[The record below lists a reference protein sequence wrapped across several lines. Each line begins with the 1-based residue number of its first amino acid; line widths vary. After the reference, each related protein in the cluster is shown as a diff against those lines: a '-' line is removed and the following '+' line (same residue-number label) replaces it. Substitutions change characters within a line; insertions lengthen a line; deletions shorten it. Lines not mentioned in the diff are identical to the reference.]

1 MDFFIKL
8 DAFYIGASFMEKNN
22 ISFFSIK
29 TTKIIESF
37 LLILVFITGL
47 VSCSNFLDG
56 KDLIAELEKKI
67 EYENSESFQV
77 YVTSTAGTGSYKRGG
92 GDKICK
98 VSDELEVEFEVLPG
112 YKFIEWKVLSDK
124 GEDLSDYVTL
134 EPANSLKTKITFL
147 KACTMYIT
155 PECSL
160 NPAIAEYEPK
170 YNWLGVACDTP
181 IEVTFNTLIDFKTL
195 NSSNISI
202 KNKND
207 ATDYTKY
214 FSFASIEDEGVTKLT
229 IKPDNSIKELFKD
242 KNEQIDL
249 TVSFIK
255 ENINIKQ
262 NENVNLMGTADWN
275 YRINSGVE
283 AILPYI
289 NEVALY
295 KKGPDENGK
304 FDDKY
309 KLSSLNFDYWTMDE
323 VINNHVREIYL
334 YISGYDADSGL
345 DYVSLEGELV
355 KSVEGEDVLMT
366 PYEDR
371 LGKKEDFKL
380 SEIPA
385 EDGSYY
391 YEYYTKISFTEQFI
405 DDVIKDNL
413 ILNDGLIKYDVSLVD
428 RAGNNSKKH
437 TFYIIKDTSI
447 AAKIVT
453 STNSLNTDA
462 NMELDNITD
471 SSRKSENGIDTI
483 KLFFA
488 GIDLPWLNSLYDPYF
503 VSEEIPQPPIL
514 LNPDDPEYEWEF
526 EERDGEYKDKLKV
539 LDVKWGYDLSY
550 SEKIEKVTVFGE
562 AGIVLP
568 EDSVQYI
575 IKRDENRE
583 IYISILVEDSVG
595 NQLTREI
602 AVPEKARVT
611 DIKTNDAEE
620 LPDVIYTVD
629 CKDFFEHCA
638 LVPNNICIG
647 TQLISEDF
655 KYIEYGNNQYGLTM
669 DGFNGISIREAT
681 SEDGTLF
688 TPYYLKI
695 VNKYEFDRWEI
706 FGTTTGIITLNE
718 GFSGVQDKFIP
729 QKVVNIEASTPKKN
743 EGFIIVKAEVSECE
757 INPEYEYVI
766 GYKEAGSDK
775 YDYTASKEFSLVTGK
790 KYTFMPFVS
799 KNGQY
804 ICHSEAVE
812 LNKDFSG
819 KEYDNKVPVL
829 AYSPYEKDYYLSSM
843 PNYVELYPFTDES
856 GLYEKAGNIEMEYW
870 FIPNP
875 TLDSEK
881 ISCSEEFLRT
891 YKENPDI
898 LKIKKSEY
906 PKLVYD
912 ESQNVDKNRSKQL
925 IIPMDDLPEFSY
937 TLFVKVMDASD
948 NNNYVIYS
956 NHASNVINREDGYQ
970 FTYDKDKDSFAI
982 SFDKG
987 LTSGLS
993 FSYNTL
999 FFSLLDDNKWSYN
1012 DSKSIDEDAT
1022 KTIYYNESDFYWHE
1036 LLVDLETMEL
1046 RLDEDRS
1053 IFSELYND
1061 SKNKFMRISV
1071 RQGQYNNEIC
1081 GGYLKT
1087 SYVYPDYYRL
1097 KGNANPIVCK
1107 NKGIL
1112 SLENGVQIFAD
1123 NPVLVHTFY
1132 CSTNYGED
1140 DDMWINHGMETGII
1154 SDDSSFTYLS
1164 DYIKDIPEGMFYK
1177 TIVHFADGTQLSTKV
1192 KMQ

>member
-1 MDFFIKL
+1 MKKNSALFSNFNILKNVEKILITFVLVLCFI
-8 DAFYIGASFMEKNN
+8 
-22 ISFFSIK
+22 
-29 TTKIIESF
+29 
-37 LLILVFITGL
+37 
-47 VSCSNFLDG
+47 SCSNFLDG
-56 KDLIAELEKKI
+56 KDFLDKLEKRI

-77 YVTSTAGTGSYKRGG
+77 YVTSVAGTGSYKRGG
-92 GDKICK
+92 GDKTCK

-124 GEDLSDYVTL
+124 GEDLSDCVTIT
-134 EPANSLKTKITFL
+134 PADSLKTKITFL

-214 FSFASIEDEGVTKLT
+214 FSFTSIEDEGVTKLT

-255 ENINIKQ
+255 ENIKIKQ
-262 NENVNLMGTADWN
+262 NENVSLMGTADWS

-283 AILPYI
+283 TILPYI

-309 KLSSLNFDYWTMDE
+309 KLSSLDFDYWTFNE
-323 VINNHVREIYL
+323 IENNHVREIYL

-345 DYVSLEGELV
+345 DYVRLEGNLI
-355 KSVEGEDVLMT
+355 KSANGEDAQMEAF
-366 PYEDR
+366 EDR

-380 SEIPA
+380 SETPA

-405 DDVIKDNL
+405 DGVIKNNL
-413 ILNDGLIKYDVSLVD
+413 ILNDGLIKYDFALVD

-437 TFYIIKDTSI
+437 TIYIIKDTAI

-453 STNSLNTDA
+453 STNSLNADA

-514 LNPDDPEYEWEF
+514 LNPDEPEYEWEF

-562 AGIVLP
+562 VGIVLP

-706 FGTTTGIITLNE
+706 YGTTTGIITLNE
-718 GFSGVQDKFIP
+718 GFAGVQDKFIP
-729 QKVVNIEASTPKKN
+729 QKVVNIEASAPKKN
-743 EGFIIVKAEVSECE
+743 EGFIIVKAEVSDCE

-766 GYKEAGSDK
+766 GYKGDGSDK

-790 KYTFMPFVS
+790 KYTFKPFVS

-804 ICHSEAVE
+804 ICHSDAVE

-829 AYSPYEKDYYLSSM
+829 AYSPFEKDKYLSSM

-856 GLYEKAGNIEMEYW
+856 GLYEKDGNIEMEYW
-870 FIPNP
+870 FVPNP
-875 TLDSEK
+875 TVDSGK

-906 PKLVYD
+906 PKLVYN
-912 ESQNVDKNRSKQL
+912 ESQNVDENRSKQL

-948 NNNYVIYS
+948 NNNYVLYS
-956 NHASNVINREDGYQ
+956 NYANNVINRDDGYQ

-987 LTSGLS
+987 LTEFLE
-993 FSYNTL
+993 FYYNSIFL
-999 FFSLLDDNKWSYN
+999 SLLENNKWILNNSVQIDESTTKTIYYDDANVSWYSPMFDPETGDPINNPYNIAPSTFYN
-1012 DSKSIDEDAT
+1012 DSKS
-1022 KTIYYNESDFYWHE
+1022 
-1036 LLVDLETMEL
+1036 
-1046 RLDEDRS
+1046 
-1053 IFSELYND
+1053 
-1061 SKNKFMRISV
+1061 KFVRISI
-1071 RQGQYNNEIC
+1071 RQGQYNNEVS

-1097 KGNANPIVCK
+1097 KGTASPIVCK

-1132 CSTNYGED
+1132 CSTNFGED
-1140 DDMWINHGMETGII
+1140 DDMWINHGKETGIAV
-1154 SDDSSFTYLS
+1154 DDSSFTYLS
-1164 DYIKDIPEGMFYK
+1164 DYLKDIPEGMYYK
-1177 TIVHFADGTQLSTKV
+1177 TVVHFADGTQLSTKV
-1192 KMQ
+1192 KCKM